1 MLDIPTFSTSSGN
14 PTTGRLLVATPE
26 LIDPSF
32 RDAVVLVLDHDADGT
47 LGVILNRPTPILVAS
62 VLGGWSTSAEP
73 PEVLFEGGPVHKDSA
88 LALAE
93 VTGGGDP
100 LRDPGTVV
108 DPIGFRRLFGDVGI
122 IDLDTPAE
130 VLGPALHRMR
140 VFAGYAGWSPGQLE
154 AEIEQD
160 SWYVVDG
167 VPDDVFGAHPARL
180 RGDVLRRQPGELAWV
195 ATRPGDAALN

>member
-1 MLDIPTFSTSSGN
+1 MEIPSFSTRSGA
-14 PTTGRLLVATPE
+14 PATGRLLVATPE
-26 LIDPSF
+26 LIDPNF
-32 RDAVVLVLDHDADGT
+32 RESVVLLLDHDADGT

-62 VLGGWSTSAEP
+62 VLGGWSSSAEP

-93 VTGGGDP
+93 VRNGDGSAGG
-100 LRDPGTVV
+100 

-130 VLGPALHRMR
+130 VLGPALHRLR

-154 AEIEQD
+154 TEIEQD

-167 VPDDVFGAHPARL
+167 VPEDVFGAHPARL
-180 RGDVLRRQPGELAWV
+180 RADVLRRQPGELAWV
-195 ATRPGDAALN
+195 ATRPEDAALN

>member
-1 MLDIPTFSTSSGN
+1 MEELPSFSTTSGS
-14 PTTGRLLVATPE
+14 PATGRLLVATPE

-32 RDAVVLVLDHDADGT
+32 RNAVVLLLDHDNDGT

-62 VLGGWSTSAEP
+62 VLGAWSTSAEP

-93 VTGGGDP
+93 VRATDP
-100 LRDPGTVV
+100 AGV
-108 DPIGFRRLFGDVGI
+108 DPIGFRRLFGEVGI

-130 VLGPALHRMR
+130 VLSPALHRMR
-140 VFAGYAGWSPGQLE
+140 VFAGYAGWSPGQLD

-167 VPDDVFGAHPARL
+167 VPEDVFGAHPARL
-180 RGDVLRRQPGELAWV
+180 RADVLRRQPGELAWV
-195 ATRPGDAALN
+195 ATRPEDAAMN

>member
-1 MLDIPTFSTSSGN
+1 MIDIPSFSAASAS
-14 PTTGRLLVATPE
+14 PATGRLLVATQE
-26 LIDPSF
+26 LIDPNF
-32 RDAVVLVLDHDADGT
+32 RHSVVLLLDHDADGT

-62 VLGGWSTSAEP
+62 VLAGWSSSAEP

-93 VTGGGDP
+93 VRHDGEDAA
-100 LRDPGTVV
+100 L

-122 IDLDTPAE
+122 IDLDTPSE
-130 VLGPALHRMR
+130 VLGPALHRLR

-154 AEIEQD
+154 NEIEQD

-167 VPDDVFGAHPARL
+167 HPEDVFGAHPARL
-180 RGDVLRRQPGELAWV
+180 RHEVLRRQPGELAWV
-195 ATRPGDAALN
+195 ATRPEDTALN

>member
-1 MLDIPTFSTSSGN
+1 VVELPSFSTTSGA
-14 PTTGRLLVATPE
+14 PATGRLLVATPE
-26 LIDPSF
+26 LIDPNF
-32 RDAVVLVLDHDADGT
+32 RHAVVLLLDHDADGT

-62 VLGGWSTSAEP
+62 VLSGWSSSAEP

-93 VTGGGDP
+93 VRDVA
-100 LRDPGTVV
+100 DPGGPGGA

-140 VFAGYAGWSPGQLE
+140 VFAGYAGWSPGQLDQ
-154 AEIEQD
+154 EIEQD

-167 VPDDVFGAHPARL
+167 VPEDVFGAHPARL
-180 RGDVLRRQPGELAWV
+180 RADVLRRQPGELAWV
-195 ATRPGDAALN
+195 ATRPEDAALN

>member
-1 MLDIPTFSTSSGN
+1 MIEIPSFSTSSGT
-14 PTTGRLLVATPE
+14 PATGRLLVATPE

-32 RDAVVLVLDHDADGT
+32 RDAVVLLLDHDGDGT

-62 VLGGWSTSAEP
+62 VLGGWSSSAEP

-93 VTGGGDP
+93 VRQGSVVGDP
-100 LRDPGTVV
+100 VSG

-130 VLGPALHRMR
+130 VLGPALHRLR
-140 VFAGYAGWSPGQLE
+140 VFAGYAGWSPGQLQD
-154 AEIEQD
+154 EIEQD

-167 VPDDVFGAHPARL
+167 VPEDVFGAHPARL
-180 RGDVLRRQPGELAWV
+180 RADVLRRQPGELAWV
-195 ATRPGDAALN
+195 ATRPEDAALN

>member
-1 MLDIPTFSTSSGN
+1 MPEIPAFSTTSGS
-14 PTTGRLLVATPE
+14 PATGRLLVATPE

-32 RDAVVLVLDHDADGT
+32 RHSVVLLLDHDNDGT

-62 VLGGWSTSAEP
+62 VLGGWSSTAEP

-93 VTGGGDP
+93 V
-100 LRDPGTVV
+100 RSADPGGV
-108 DPIGFRRLFGDVGI
+108 DPVGFRRLFGDVGI

-130 VLGPALHRMR
+130 VLVPALHRLR

-154 AEIEQD
+154 DEIEQD

-167 VPDDVFGAHPARL
+167 VPEDVFGAHPARL
-180 RGDVLRRQPGELAWV
+180 RHDVLRRQPGELAWV
-195 ATRPGDAALN
+195 ATRPEDAAMN

>member
-1 MLDIPTFSTSSGN
+1 MIDIPSFSASSGN
-14 PTTGRLLVATPE
+14 PATGRLLVATQE
-26 LIDPSF
+26 LIDPNF
-32 RDAVVLVLDHDADGT
+32 RHSVVLLLDHDADGT

-62 VLGGWSTSAEP
+62 VLAGWSASAEP

-93 VTGGGDP
+93 VRHEGGPFDDTA
-100 LRDPGTVV
+100 L

-122 IDLDTPAE
+122 IDLDTPSE
-130 VLGPALHRMR
+130 VLGPALQRLR

-154 AEIEQD
+154 NEIEQD

-167 VPDDVFGAHPARL
+167 TPGDVFGAHPAQL
-180 RGDVLRRQPGELAWV
+180 RHEVLRRQPGELAWV
-195 ATRPGDAALN
+195 ATRPEDTALN

>member
-1 MLDIPTFSTSSGN
+1 MLEMPSFSTASGN
-14 PTTGRLLVATPE
+14 PATGRLLVATPE

-32 RDAVVLVLDHDADGT
+32 RDAVVLLLDHDADGT

-62 VLGGWSTSAEP
+62 VLSGWSSSAEP

-93 VTGGGDP
+93 VRGADP
-100 LRDPGTVV
+100 LGPDPAGT

-130 VLGPALHRMR
+130 VLGPALHRLR

-154 AEIEQD
+154 DEIEQG

-167 VPDDVFGAHPARL
+167 VAEDVFDAQPARL
-180 RGDVLRRQPGELAWV
+180 RADVLRRQPGELAWV
-195 ATRPGDAALN
+195 ATRPEDAAMN